1 MHGHRRPDFLYQQL
15 QPVARQVLEVVLE
28 SEFEDSTHAFTLF
41 VASFIFADGTDIT
54 SWLPPG
60 HSEALMRGRM
70 LEVLAHWI
78 RGKAHQLDTM
88 IPVAQAGLNPVSER
102 LQACTTQLEQAC
114 FQSSPG
120 EVLAE
125 FLFACVVELL
135 GREAAC
141 LGSALAG
148 MMVQQA
154 DSNEIVHMAKSPST
168 LLALMVRKLEEMQAK
183 VGKVIMELY
192 HDMGFMSY
200 DDSKNLLMMFF
211 QYYTMEIH
219 TETLEVHETN
229 EEPHFVESL
238 FRVNLVDSF
247 GCLMKLLCHLES
259 IIGQANGEQ
268 QTVGRCNETVLAVD
282 FEGVKLC
289 RNGPLCLV
297 QMTCSDDPT
306 LVYVLD
312 VHILGRRA
320 FTLTAPQGTC
330 MKGLLEEQSIRKIWF
345 DPRNDVDA
353 LYHQFGII
361 PRGIFD
367 LQLAE
372 VADRR
377 KRGLNVY
384 FVQGLQNC
392 LAQYA
397 DLQSDQ
403 KVFAERI
410 KQLGKSLYE
419 PTNGGHY
426 EVFQVR
432 PLNPVILVYAAHDSR
447 YLLVLYEHFLQ
458 SLNEGWMPR
467 VLQAGDL
474 RGRWWSS
481 QDYVTPSPDAPDF

>member
-1 MHGHRRPDFLYQQL
+1 MHGTTRRTDYLYQQL
-15 QPVARQVLEVVLE
+15 QPVARNVLEVVLE
-28 SEFEDSTHAFTLF
+28 SEFEDSTHAFTLY
-41 VASFIFADGTDIT
+41 VASFRFADGTDIAA
-54 SWLPPG
+54 WMPPIQP
-60 HSEALMRGRM
+60 EALMRGHV
-70 LEVLAHWI
+70 LEGLAHWI

-88 IPVAQAGLNPVSER
+88 IPVAQAGLSLVSEQ

-114 FQSSPG
+114 FQSSPS
-120 EVLAE
+120 EVLVE

-148 MMVQQA
+148 MMIQQA
-154 DSNEIVHMAKSPST
+154 DRHEIVHMAQSPST

-192 HDMGFMSY
+192 NDMNYMSY

-211 QYYTMEIH
+211 QYYTVEIH
-219 TETLEVHETN
+219 TGTLEVHETN
-229 EEPHFVESL
+229 EEPQFVDSQ

-247 GCLMKLLCHLES
+247 GCLMKLLCHLETVT
-259 IIGQANGEQ
+259 GQANREQ
-268 QTVGRCNETVLAVD
+268 TGGRRNETVLAVD

-289 RNGPLCLV
+289 RHGPLCLV
-297 QMTCSDDPT
+297 QMMCSDDPT

-320 FTLTAPQGTC
+320 FTLTTPQGTC
-330 MKGLLEEQSIRKIWF
+330 MKGLLEEHSIRKIWF

-377 KRGLNVY
+377 NRGLNVY
-384 FVQGLQNC
+384 FVQGLQKC
-392 LAQYA
+392 LVQCA
-397 DLQSDQ
+397 DLQADQ
-403 KVFAERI
+403 KVFADRI
-410 KQLGKSLYE
+410 NQLGKSLFE
-419 PTNGGHY
+419 PTNGGQY
-426 EVFQVR
+426 EIFQLR

-458 SLNEGWMPR
+458 SLNQGWIPR
-467 VLQAGDL
+467 VLQAGDQ
-474 RGRWWSS
+474 RGRWWSTH
-481 QDYVTPSPDAPDF
+481 DYVTPSPDAPDF